1 MAKARRKKKTAR
13 KTDSVRGEKHKN
25 ND

>member
-13 KTDSVRGEKHKN
+13 RTDSVRGEKRKN